1 MYYVAWRATH
11 IRFHSV
17 VVITLDFESNNTSS
31 TLVGSFY
38 CNFTFLAQIKIIKA
52 LADVL
57 IYMHI
62 YIYTQSYTYKITNA
76 GIY

>member
-17 VVITLDFESNNTSS
+17 VVFTLDFESNNTSS

-52 LADVL
+52 LADGL

-62 YIYTQSYTYKITNA
+62 YIHIYTI
-76 GIY
+76 IYV